1 MAAKL
6 AVLTLSTAFYGAA
19 ASLAFRPPLRTA
31 TSRLVDIYLPV
42 AGLSVNALVIIGLG
56 GIVGLLSGMVG
67 VGGGFLTTPILI
79 FYGIPPAVAVASS
92 TTQITGTS
100 VSGMMAYR
108 RRRGVDYRMGAVLVA
123 GGTLGSLVGGG
134 VFRLLQDTGQ
144 IDTAI
149 GLLYVILLGS
159 IGLLMAKEAA
169 TALDI
174 LKPKPNA
181 KPRRRHNPVIA
192 ILPMRWRFYQSG
204 LYISPLAPLLLG
216 FFSGVLT
223 VLLGVGGGFLVVP
236 AMIYLLGMSTA
247 VVVGTS
253 LMQILFVTAA
263 TTIVHATT
271 TKSVDIVLAVLLLLG
286 SVIGAQFGARF
297 AQKAKP
303 ELLRMCLAIIVLAV
317 ALRMA
322 VGLGW
327 RPPDIY
333 TVELL

>member
-1 MAAKL
+1 M
-6 AVLTLSTAFYGAA
+6 
-19 ASLAFRPPLRTA
+19 
-31 TSRLVDIYLPV
+31 DIYLPI
-42 AGLSVNALVIIGLG
+42 AGLSVNALMIIGLG
-56 GIVGLLSGMVG
+56 AVVGLLSGMVG

-123 GGTLGSLVGGG
+123 GGVLGSLVGGG

-144 IDTAI
+144 IDTVIA
-149 GLLYVILLGS
+149 LLYVVLLGS

-174 LKPKPNA
+174 LKPKPRVRP
-181 KPRRRHNPVIA
+181 KRRHNPVIA
-192 ILPMRWRFYQSG
+192 MLPMRWRFYQSG

-216 FFSGVLT
+216 FFSGILT

-236 AMIYLLGMSTA
+236 AMIYLLGMSTT

-263 TTIVHATT
+263 TTLVHATT

-297 AQKAKP
+297 AQKARP
-303 ELLRMCLAIIVLAV
+303 ELLRMFLAIIVLAV
-317 ALRMA
+317 AFRMA